1 MWLVRFIA
9 IALLL
14 TALSLAACSNND
26 DEIAELEMQLAAAQQ
41 EAADLAQQRDDL
53 DEEVDGLQDQLTDF
67 QRSLDD
73 AEDDIDDALSERNR
87 TDAENRGLEM
97 RLAELETALV
107 EALEGPA
114 PLLSRDV
121 LERMAL
127 NLEDLPDGVSIN
139 QETFEVDD
147 DGDAEFDRRFNVILV
162 PIGTSN
168 FIALAN
174 EVRVVRNA
182 EIASVFIGAIIAAFS
197 DDPSQIFNAFADGPA
212 FGEIETEVIPA
223 ELGDEAVVLRMT
235 GDSVIGEIAI
245 DILLMRVENIIATIT
260 AVGAGEQ
267 A

>member
-1 MWLVRFIA
+1 
-9 IALLL
+9 
-14 TALSLAACSNND
+14 
-26 DEIAELEMQLAAAQQ
+26 
-41 EAADLAQQRDDL
+41 
-53 DEEVDGLQDQLTDF
+53 
-67 QRSLDD
+67 
-73 AEDDIDDALSERNR
+73 
-87 TDAENRGLEM
+87 M